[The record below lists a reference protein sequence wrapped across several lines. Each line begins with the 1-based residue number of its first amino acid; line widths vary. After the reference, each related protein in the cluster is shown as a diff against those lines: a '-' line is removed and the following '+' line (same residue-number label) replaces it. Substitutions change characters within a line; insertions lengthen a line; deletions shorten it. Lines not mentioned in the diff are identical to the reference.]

1 MGIEQLF
8 HQVNEIIN
16 RLKWKFGSGLKN
28 VRIRE
33 KCNNMLNT
41 PDP

>member
-1 MGIEQLF
+1 MGMQQLF
-8 HQVNEIIN
+8 HEVNEIIR
-16 RLKWKFGSGLKN
+16 RLKWKFGSGLKS
-28 VRIRE
+28 VRTRA